1 MSKPLFKN
9 RKELVI
15 AFKETF
21 QTPTGQKVLK
31 AIGDMCGKDVN
42 SFDSDPLV
50 MAFRAAKRD
59 AYLEIQR
66 LVDFEIVI
74 THKDKVADSD
84 QAQTS
89 ADEDE
94 SDPLN

>member
-1 MSKPLFKN
+1 MTKEIFKN
-9 RKELVI
+9 QKELII

-31 AIGDMCGKDVN
+31 TIGKMCGKDEN
-42 SFDSDPLV
+42 SFDVDPLV

-66 LVDFEIVI
+66 LVDFDIVI
-74 THKDKVADSD
+74 NHKNKAADSD
-84 QAQTS
+84 QIKTS
-89 ADEDE
+89 VDDEE
-94 SDPLN
+94 IDPLN